1 MLPTHIQN
9 HFILLLKSCSS
20 WVNVSGKSN
29 DLLTWKICLQSR
41 ANVIS
46 FLFFVHNCMDTFT
59 DTKSGYSLGLL
70 TQKFCLDRSGNWHFS
85 LATSQS
91 PCCLLLANQIVK
103 CNNDLFK
110 LIFFWKPIKIC
121 NDCNNLFIMHQAD
134 NFHFYTFSQIL
145 LTKSFKKFDIFY

>member
-1 MLPTHIQN
+1 MFFLSKSLRKIKWFANLKNLSTEQSKCYFFFNFFTQLYGHIYR
-9 HFILLLKSCSS
+9 HK
-20 WVNVSGKSN
+20 VR
-29 DLLTWKICLQSR
+29 LQPW
-41 ANVIS
+41 II
-46 FLFFVHNCMDTFT
+46 
-59 DTKSGYSLGLL
+59 DTKILSGQIRQLA
-70 TQKFCLDRSGNWHFS
+70 FFS
-85 LATSQS
+85 CHQS
-91 PCCLLLANQIVK
+91 ITMLLLANQIVK